1 MTGRAKKALG
11 QNFLIDPNLQRKTV
25 EELEAASGDVVIEV
39 GPGHGELS
47 AHLVGRVHRLV
58 LIEKDRE
65 LAAGLRERWGTMS
78 GVHVVEGDALE
89 VDLSSFAERG
99 RDLRVLSNV
108 PYNVTSPLIFAV
120 LDIRPLP
127 RLIVLTVQRE
137 VAERVVASPGSRTY
151 GALSV
156 GVQVVADARIAFGV
170 GRQAFRP
177 VPRVESAVLRIAP
190 KPPALGSSDLVAVRR
205 LTRAMFGRR
214 RKQIQKILRST
225 PELASPDA
233 GRAAMARLGLD
244 PTARPETLTP
254 DDFVQLASALE
265 EGEAES

>member
-1 MTGRAKKALG
+1 MTHRAKKALG
-11 QNFLIDPNLQRKTV
+11 QNFLVDPNLQRKTV
-25 EELEAASGDVVIEV
+25 EELEADGEDVVIEV

-47 AHLVGRVHRLV
+47 GHLVGRVHRLV

-65 LAAGLRERWGTMS
+65 LAAALAERWGTRED
-78 GVHVVEGDALE
+78 VDVVEGDALDL
-89 VDLSSFAERG
+89 DLSSFGDAG

-108 PYNVTSPLIFAV
+108 PYNVTSPLIFAF

-127 RLIVLTVQRE
+127 RRIVLTVQRE
-137 VAERVVASPGSRTY
+137 VAERVVAGPGSKTY

-177 VPRVESAVLRIAP
+177 VPRVESAVLSIEPR
-190 KPPALGSSDLVAVRR
+190 PAALEGVDLVAVRG

-214 RKQIQKILRST
+214 RKQIQKILRTT
-225 PELASPDA
+225 PELTSPEA
-233 GRAAMARLGLD
+233 GLAAIANLGID
-244 PTARPETLTP
+244 PAARPETLGP
-254 DDFVQLASALE
+254 LDFVRLSRALAEVETGS
-265 EGEAES
+265 